1 MKRLLIGASLW
12 PTLAFALPLNT
23 DVISIHD
30 LTEAAPATEV
40 LFFGYQENTHH
51 SPSGLH
57 SVLTAPLNAGGISM
71 TFTTSLNDLSDATLA
86 NYDAVMM
93 YGNARSFGDSTSAPQ
108 VPALVRY
115 VESGGGLAGLHVASA
130 AFRNNLVYGAL
141 LGGRFDFHGAGQF
154 VPVDILPNH
163 SLLQGAVAIDSFD
176 ETYRLKDLN
185 PDIIVLQ
192 EYVNGG
198 TTISPWSWVRT

>member
-57 SVLTAPLNAGGISM
+57 SVLTA
-71 TFTTSLNDLSDATLA
+71 
-86 NYDAVMM
+86 
-93 YGNARSFGDSTSAPQ
+93 
-108 VPALVRY
+108 
-115 VESGGGLAGLHVASA
+115 
-130 AFRNNLVYGAL
+130 
-141 LGGRFDFHGAGQF
+141 
-154 VPVDILPNH
+154 
-163 SLLQGAVAIDSFD
+163 
-176 ETYRLKDLN
+176 
-185 PDIIVLQ
+185 
-192 EYVNGG
+192 
-198 TTISPWSWVRT
+198 